1 MENRELRIAHFSFKD
16 DYGAMGAA
24 YELHKTLLQK
34 GLKSTF
40 FVREKTRDDDSIVE
54 LGYGC
59 SIEERLHR
67 SINRLY
73 FEQNRRN
80 IGTAPINFDCW
91 GIQWDKD
98 IEDRLRAY
106 DILHIHWVACF
117 LSMDNIYQISKL
129 GKPVVWTMHDFHPFT
144 GGCHCPEMCR
154 KYEEDCLECDALKNN
169 YLNITQSI
177 LLEKQYKY
185 PKSIQIVTASVWL
198 KEIVARSRVF
208 QNNPCE
214 VIPIGID
221 VECFIPQDK
230 CKMKQKI
237 GLSPDTKVILVGAQS
252 ISQNVKGYIHL
263 KKVLDIL
270 KDDLYCRNL
279 IQSKKL
285 VLLIFGYADGTEN
298 YGGIIP
304 IINMGFIEDRERLC
318 EIYNAA
324 DVFIFPS
331 VQDTFGMTATEAMSC
346 GVPTIAFDVGA
357 MSNVIRSGV
366 NGYKV
371 KINDYSA
378 MASNVIQIVKE
389 NPIDA
394 EACRKRIVDFYSLE
408 CETEKMLQLYQTL
421 IKNSTVADAEK
432 EEPQKN
438 DELER
443 FVYQCTY
450 EILMGI
456 APNQY
461 MNTTIQN
468 ILLEYSPEFLTPE
481 QKVKKLVERKIFDDK
496 KDIVIYGAGD
506 YGRKTLKE
514 LEKYRIHIQGFWDFD
529 ERKMGQ
535 LIEGHPIWKPIKK
548 EEPNEKVIIV
558 AGMNYVDMIKCLM
571 YLGYLY
577 CEDFY

>member
-144 GGCHCPEMCR
+144 GGCHYPEMCR

-208 QNNPCE
+208 QNNPTCA
-214 VIPIGID
+214 VGI
-221 VECFIPQDK
+221 
-230 CKMKQKI
+230 
-237 GLSPDTKVILVGAQS
+237 
-252 ISQNVKGYIHL
+252 
-263 KKVLDIL
+263 
-270 KDDLYCRNL
+270 
-279 IQSKKL
+279 
-285 VLLIFGYADGTEN
+285 
-298 YGGIIP
+298 
-304 IINMGFIEDRERLC
+304 
-318 EIYNAA
+318 
-324 DVFIFPS
+324 
-331 VQDTFGMTATEAMSC
+331 
-346 GVPTIAFDVGA
+346 
-357 MSNVIRSGV
+357 
-366 NGYKV
+366 
-371 KINDYSA
+371 
-378 MASNVIQIVKE
+378 
-389 NPIDA
+389 
-394 EACRKRIVDFYSLE
+394 
-408 CETEKMLQLYQTL
+408 
-421 IKNSTVADAEK
+421 
-432 EEPQKN
+432 
-438 DELER
+438 
-443 FVYQCTY
+443 
-450 EILMGI
+450 
-456 APNQY
+456 
-461 MNTTIQN
+461 
-468 ILLEYSPEFLTPE
+468 
-481 QKVKKLVERKIFDDK
+481 
-496 KDIVIYGAGD
+496 
-506 YGRKTLKE
+506 
-514 LEKYRIHIQGFWDFD
+514 
-529 ERKMGQ
+529 
-535 LIEGHPIWKPIKK
+535 
-548 EEPNEKVIIV
+548 
-558 AGMNYVDMIKCLM
+558 
-571 YLGYLY
+571 
-577 CEDFY
+577 